1 MRDCVIVCVG
11 CTPFPPHSHSG
22 FGPLSISW
30 FFISDELQ
38 PHGDSDQFS
47 HRGDHVSGGLPPPPP
62 RIPFIS
68 IWKISSPVHPTSFVS
83 LCCCLPFGGA
93 WSAATLLKI
102 SYNWLAVNAVPP
114 PPCPRKETSPTPT
127 HFCGIQLKAKTAP
140 PLLRAYLSDL
150 S

>member
-1 MRDCVIVCVG
+1 MCNCVIVCALAVPLFLPAPLRFW
-11 CTPFPPHSHSG
+11 PFFHE
-22 FGPLSISW
+22 L
-30 FFISDELQ
+30 FFFALLQ
-38 PHGDSDQFS
+38 TSCSLTETQINALTVAITS
-47 HRGDHVSGGLPPPPP
+47 QVP